1 MWIWER
7 LQNQIFIISRLP
19 KDEEEEKLEEHMWV
33 MFGVKSFEVDACV
46 LKDGRSVLG
55 ASKCPKCGSQEV
67 MFDL

>member
-46 LKDGRSVLG
+46 LKDG
-55 ASKCPKCGSQEV
+55 
-67 MFDL
+67 